1 MVNKT
6 QEILHAKIIELRTEH
21 NDLVGKY
28 NSIKEKHNE
37 MVPHIN
43 QAQLMATQG
52 GRFSGPSV
60 PRLIENFARHE
71 SGNEDFTMEQFDE
84 WKKDMNTLDSRLNA
98 LTFTLATLREIRDGK
113 KTEKEKE

>member
-71 SGNEDFTMEQFDE
+71 SGNEDFTMELFKE
-84 WKKDMNTLDSRLNA
+84 WENDISEMNKKLSQ
-98 LTFTLATLREIRDGK
+98 LTFALSTLREIRDSQ
-113 KTEKEKE
+113 KTETEKK

>member
-21 NDLVGKY
+21 NELVEKY

-60 PRLIENFARHE
+60 PRLIENFARHD
-71 SGNEDFTMEQFDE
+71 SGNEDFTMKQFNE
-84 WKKDMNTLDSRLNA
+84 WKKELNTLDKRLDA
-98 LTFTLATLREIRDGK
+98 LTFTLSTLREIRDGSK
-113 KTEKEKE
+113 TKTEKK